1 MQKSGLTSP
10 LLVKYLDAYEKNP
23 KSRVFAPLAETYRKL
38 GMRDKA
44 FEILKQGIKN
54 HPSYLMGYLGL
65 AFCYKD
71 IGKLELAY
79 STIRPFVE
87 SSRDNIRM
95 QKLFGSICYELNYF
109 EEALDTYK
117 FLLFLNPRDKTIS
130 KIVKKIEEQFNNS
143 IVRNDLNL
151 SEIPTDDISLFGDNE
166 NEKSRWIQKDLTKPY
181 SNPSSDSGKIG
192 LNNDEDS
199 FIPNKKVKIDEVK
212 MISNNKKEVSRTQ
225 LMMDKVEANS
235 SQNLLSEKKSEEK
248 NEEKSEEK
256 ESESIVTLTLVDL
269 YLSQGY
275 RDKALDVLEKLIS
288 LNPNDFTLK
297 KKRKELESDFGDTFE
312 RKEKE
317 SNQSNQSV
325 QGDKDFLIVKSR
337 MNSFLSELK
346 KRAETFKEA

>member
-117 FLLFLNPRDKTIS
+117 FLLFLNPRDKAIS
-130 KIVKKIEEQFNNS
+130 KVVKKIEEQFNNS
-143 IVRNDLNL
+143 IVRNDSNL

-181 SNPSSDSGKIG
+181 SNPGPEPKKIG
-192 LNNDEDS
+192 VKNEEDS
-199 FIPNKKVKIDEVK
+199 FILNKKVKFDEVK
-212 MISNNKKEVSRTQ
+212 MISNNKKEVSSTQ
-225 LMMDKVEANS
+225 LMMGQVEPNS
-235 SQNLLSEKKSEEK
+235 NQNLVSK
-248 NEEKSEEK
+248 EKSEEK

-297 KKRKELESDFGDTFE
+297 KKRKELEGDFGDTFE

-317 SNQSNQSV
+317 SNQSV
-325 QGDKDFLIVKSR
+325 QDDKDFLIVKNR
-337 MNSFLSELK
+337 MNSFLNELK

>member
-117 FLLFLNPRDKTIS
+117 FLLFLNDH
-130 KIVKKIEEQFNNS
+130 
-143 IVRNDLNL
+143 
-151 SEIPTDDISLFGDNE
+151 LF
-166 NEKSRWIQKDLTKPY
+166 
-181 SNPSSDSGKIG
+181 
-192 LNNDEDS
+192 
-199 FIPNKKVKIDEVK
+199 
-212 MISNNKKEVSRTQ
+212 
-225 LMMDKVEANS
+225 
-235 SQNLLSEKKSEEK
+235 
-248 NEEKSEEK
+248 
-256 ESESIVTLTLVDL
+256 
-269 YLSQGY
+269 
-275 RDKALDVLEKLIS
+275 
-288 LNPNDFTLK
+288 
-297 KKRKELESDFGDTFE
+297 
-312 RKEKE
+312 
-317 SNQSNQSV
+317 
-325 QGDKDFLIVKSR
+325 
-337 MNSFLSELK
+337 
-346 KRAETFKEA
+346 

>member
-10 LLVKYLDAYEKNP
+10 LLIKYLDAYEKNP

-87 SSRDNIRM
+87 GSRDNIRM
-95 QKLFGSICYELNYF
+95 QKLFGSICFELNYL

-130 KIVKKIEEQFNNS
+130 NIVKKIEQKFNTS
-143 IVRNDLNL
+143 IVKSELNL
-151 SEIPTDDISLFGDNE
+151 NEIPTDDISLFGDSE
-166 NEKSRWIQKDLTKPY
+166 SEKSRWIQKDLTKAHSKNIP
-181 SNPSSDSGKIG
+181 DSGDVELK
-192 LNNDEDS
+192 
-199 FIPNKKVKIDEVK
+199 NKKESFDFIDEVK
-212 MISNNKKEVSRTQ
+212 EVSSHKSKLDESLPVNNKITSNPEEVLNKEKREVK
-225 LMMDKVEANS
+225 DG
-235 SQNLLSEKKSEEK
+235 
-248 NEEKSEEK
+248 
-256 ESESIVTLTLVDL
+256 ESIVTLTLVDL

-275 RDKALDVLEKLIS
+275 KDKALDVLEKLIS
-288 LNPNDFTLK
+288 LNPDDATLR
-297 KKRKELESDFGDTFE
+297 KKRMELERDYEKTIN
-312 RKEKE
+312 RKESGSFE
-317 SNQSNQSV
+317 PLEAN
-325 QGDKDFLIVKSR
+325 KDFLVIKSR
-337 MNSFLSELK
+337 MSSFLNELK
-346 KRAETFKEA
+346 KRAESFKEA